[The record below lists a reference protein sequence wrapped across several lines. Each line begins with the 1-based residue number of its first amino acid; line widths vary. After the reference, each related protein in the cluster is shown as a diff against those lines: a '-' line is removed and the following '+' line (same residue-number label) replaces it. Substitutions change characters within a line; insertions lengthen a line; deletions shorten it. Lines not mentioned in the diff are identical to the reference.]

1 MRTRSLLAVVLL
13 KPRALMAHWRESTC
27 ATCKLEASR
36 STSGRLDA
44 PDRRMSSCVI
54 TWIAEAVCDRRSGR
68 FETEVTC
75 RFISCSILSFF
86 KASADGLESGCWAN
100 PDPGKQTRT
109 NVRSIA
115 VGAATILVSAI
126 GRYPLVD
133 RGRGRR
139 ELSPNNM
146 PFWYRAVVTHV
157 THPTANPNMAV
168 PER

>member
-1 MRTRSLLAVVLL
+1 MSTRSLLAVVLL
-13 KPRALMAHWRESTC
+13 KPRAPMAHWRESTC
-27 ATCKLEASR
+27 ATCKLVAR
-36 STSGRLDA
+36 RRASGRLDA
-44 PDRRMSSCVI
+44 PERRMSSCVI
-54 TWIAEAVCDRRSGR
+54 TWIAEAVCDSRSGR

-115 VGAATILVSAI
+115 VAAATILVSAI

-133 RGRGRR
+133 RSWPSRIIHEQHALLAQSRGD
-139 ELSPNNM
+139 PC
-146 PFWYRAVVTHV
+146 H
-157 THPTANPNMAV
+157 
-168 PER
+168 